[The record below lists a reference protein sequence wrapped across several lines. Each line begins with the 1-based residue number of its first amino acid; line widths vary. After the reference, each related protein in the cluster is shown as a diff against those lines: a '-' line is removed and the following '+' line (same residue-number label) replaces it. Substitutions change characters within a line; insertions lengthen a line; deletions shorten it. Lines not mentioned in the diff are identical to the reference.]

1 MQNHFLNDLSATP
14 GVSFP
19 GENLSFV
26 YHFVGLCLL
35 QYILFHAF
43 SNSER
48 NTTKKCNWRTAELL
62 LYRAILT

>member
-1 MQNHFLNDLSATP
+1 MQNHFLNGLSATP

-26 YHFVGLCLL
+26 YHFVDLCLL

-43 SNSER
+43 SNSEP
-48 NTTKKCNWRTAELL
+48 KCNKKV
-62 LYRAILT
+62 